1 LKTADSLL
9 AGHFFSSSPTAAELL
24 HCLETA
30 LPGREKRK
38 KEETSALR
46 PKRIGL
52 FPLFVALALSLSPF
66 RRLTLF
72 SSRPLLQNSTNRSTR
87 SSPPSARESPAPST
101 RCTTT
106 SRPTL
111 TFGKE
116 GELSIACPLSLSL
129 RNNSPHALE
138 KNPKKQKNPSPD
150 SVNKTRRMTDGA
162 AEHKT
167 MNEEGKNYKKNIYRS
182 IGSLGSP

>member
-1 LKTADSLL
+1 
-9 AGHFFSSSPTAAELL
+9 
-24 HCLETA
+24 
-30 LPGREKRK
+30 
-38 KEETSALR
+38 
-46 PKRIGL
+46 
-52 FPLFVALALSLSPF
+52 
-66 RRLTLF
+66 
-72 SSRPLLQNSTNRSTR
+72 
-87 SSPPSARESPAPST
+87 
-101 RCTTT
+101 
-106 SRPTL
+106 
-111 TFGKE
+111 
-116 GELSIACPLSLSL
+116 L